1 LRGRAIKSVF
11 EKALVVQAVL
21 AAAAVL
27 ATLGF
32 VGVDCAIGAA
42 AGGIVSAL
50 DFAVI
55 ALAAS
60 NLAAGPLRS
69 RMFYTIALGVKLPI
83 VAGIVFVLVWILNL
97 NVLGLL
103 IGFSTM
109 VLSVLYAGVAYQRTL
124 LGES

>member
-1 LRGRAIKSVF
+1 
-11 EKALVVQAVL
+11 
-21 AAAAVL
+21 
-27 ATLGF
+27 
-32 VGVDCAIGAA
+32 
-42 AGGIVSAL
+42 
-50 DFAVI
+50 
-55 ALAAS
+55 
-60 NLAAGPLRS
+60 
-69 RMFYTIALGVKLPI
+69 MFYTIALGVKLPI